1 MRQPRSGERP
11 LANPWQDLT
20 DLTGDS
26 DFTVERVRLTQKDIA
41 IDGSFDLPPL
51 ARLSAED
58 QVFVI
63 AFVRAHGS
71 IKEMERTFGISYPTV
86 KNRLNRISSNFNMVE
101 VEPAPPLRTAGTG
114 PDSNRA
120 EILSQLESGEI
131 TADQA
136 IGRLSQ

>member
-1 MRQPRSGERP
+1 MASDWQELTKITGSAP
-11 LANPWQDLT
+11 LI
-20 DLTGDS
+20 
-26 DFTVERVRLTQKDIA
+26 VERVRFPDSDIA
-41 IDGSFDLPPL
+41 IEGRFDLPPL

-58 QVFVI
+58 QVFVM

-114 PDSNRA
+114 PESSRA
-120 EILSQLESGEI
+120 KILSQLESGEI